1 MVELTLRYVD
11 AQRDREGK
19 VKYYHFRRCGIRHK
33 LPGEPFSEQFMAVY
47 QTLLAAATTIAQ
59 SLAADRRHFVP
70 GTFRAATN
78 DYLASALFREKAA
91 STKVLYR
98 RVLDALTQAHGDKP
112 LRGLRRR
119 HVRKM
124 RDALA
129 DTPGARQQCF
139 APVKDR
145 AQFRGR

>member
-11 AQRDREGK
+11 AQRDREGR
-19 VKYYHFRRCGIRHK
+19 VKYYYFRRCGIRHK

-70 GTFRAATN
+70 GTFGAATN

-98 RVLDALTQAHGDKP
+98 RVLDPHAGTRRQAP
-112 LRGLRRR
+112 
-119 HVRKM
+119 
-124 RDALA
+124 
-129 DTPGARQQCF
+129 ARI
-139 APVKDR
+139 AATSR
-145 AQFRGR
+145 AQNARCTR